1 MVAAL
6 HIKVGKGSPG
16 NVYLVLQLPQRCLHC
31 KVVQESGDQNP
42 LPHNTKG
49 RICQFP
55 NCNELRWQNV
65 GVFCIRH
72 YGIWRLFSK
81 TGYAGRRQVI
91 DVPRSFAEKVPR
103 FLQILATKDFRR
115 KIDDKLAA
123 ILPVLLDAR
132 SDGPNIYA
140 LDTEFRRL
148 PLGQFEIA
156 EASFVDVKT
165 GRIVVHAVLEH
176 KRTETVATKLSGF
189 LRTQQQDPSAPQHVP
204 MVYNAAGM
212 AKQIE
217 ACQFKENDL
226 FVEYS
231 MWCTLLDLSN
241 VRSVLKRQKGY
252 DDSLLIPSNH
262 GYAVLTSI
270 GKLLSQALPPP
281 SRTLQ
286 FVFRLLF
293 PQDPLVDCNHS
304 AAVDALQLARILRL
318 AAEMTKEAQERK
330 LPPDLFQGLNELPRA
345 NSKPV
350 QSNTLD
356 RYLTNATS
364 SSTPEAEGVGVSL
377 AQPWDLHDLDNLQ
390 DMEEGIWDQLWLE
403 EEMANDSE
411 DGLEGDEWG
420 EGLSSSEAVSTAEK
434 SDALVEVDDE
444 DPFVDDQDLEAS
456 RNAVVS
462 TRLKTKRKLEQ
473 GPETPAQ
480 SSPAIK
486 RRKLGKARKGLE
498 DSG

>member
-1 MVAAL
+1 MKISKDTAVMVAAL
-6 HIKVGKGSPG
+6 RTKVGKGNPG
-16 NVYLVLQLPQRCLHC
+16 NVYLVQQLPQRCLHC
-31 KVVQESGDQNP
+31 EVVRESGDQNP

-55 NCNELRWQNV
+55 NCNEPRWQNV
-65 GVFCIRH
+65 GVFCTRH
-72 YGIWRLFSK
+72 YGIWGFLSK

-91 DVPRSFAEKVPR
+91 DVPRSFVEKVPQ

-115 KIDDKLAA
+115 KSDDKLAA

-132 SDGPNIYA
+132 PDGPNVYA
-140 LDTEFRRL
+140 LDTEFRPL
-148 PLGQFEIA
+148 PSGQSEVT
-156 EASFVDVKT
+156 EAAFVDVKT
-165 GRIVVHAVLEH
+165 GRIVVHTILEH
-176 KRTETVATKLSGF
+176 KRTETAATKLSGF

-217 ACQFKENDL
+217 ACRFKENDL

-231 MWCTLLDLSN
+231 IWTHLLDLSN
-241 VRSVLKRQKGY
+241 VRSALKRQKGY

-262 GYAVLTSI
+262 GYAVLVSI
-270 GKLLSQALPPP
+270 GNLLSQALPLP
-281 SRTLQ
+281 SRALQ

-318 AAEMTKEAQERK
+318 AAEMTKEARERK
-330 LPPDLFQGLNELPRA
+330 LPPDLFQGLNELPSA
-345 NSKPV
+345 NRKPV

-364 SSTPEAEGVGVSL
+364 GPAPEAEGVGVSL
-377 AQPWDLHDLDNLQ
+377 AQPWDLDDLDDLQ
-390 DMEEGIWDQLWLE
+390 DMEEGRWDRLWRE
-403 EEMANDSE
+403 GEMANDSE

-420 EGLSSSEAVSTAEK
+420 EGLSSSEAVST
-434 SDALVEVDDE
+434 
-444 DPFVDDQDLEAS
+444 
-456 RNAVVS
+456 
-462 TRLKTKRKLEQ
+462 
-473 GPETPAQ
+473 G
-480 SSPAIK
+480 
-486 RRKLGKARKGLE
+486 
-498 DSG
+498 